1 MNFHQSLDIFYLSLP
16 PSKTDK
22 VTQLQ
27 LIIEGMSRNC
37 NLKLRHV
44 ASASSNSTDYNHPKF
59 EMSGNSNE
67 KNQTLTIFY
76 NGRMTAADVTEVQAR
91 AIISL
96 ASRETEKKSNANKPP
111 SSGPSSLLSHIYN
124 PTGTSMK
131 RSLQQ
136 FLQKRK
142 TRARKAFPYHH

>member
-44 ASASSNSTDYNHPKF
+44 ASASSNSTDYNHPK
-59 EMSGNSNE
+59 
-67 KNQTLTIFY
+67 
-76 NGRMTAADVTEVQAR
+76 
-91 AIISL
+91 
-96 ASRETEKKSNANKPP
+96 
-111 SSGPSSLLSHIYN
+111 
-124 PTGTSMK
+124 
-131 RSLQQ
+131 
-136 FLQKRK
+136 
-142 TRARKAFPYHH
+142 